1 MIKRFFILSSLC
13 MVLGVSAQKS
23 HTVVQGDNPY
33 NIAKKYGIT
42 VDELL
47 KLNPKHKDG
56 KLAIGDVLTVKSEKT
71 AAAAVTKSTPVQ
83 KATVST
89 STSSLG
95 KIVLQPKQTVYGIT
109 KQYRISETDLR
120 KLNPELDSHMK
131 IGDEITLPLASI
143 KKYGGAQQAV
153 TTAEKHVEAIAEK
166 TNVPATSTPVT
177 TAVEGE
183 SYVIQSKD
191 NYYRITKQ
199 FGISQQDL
207 YALNP
212 GLEEKGLK
220 PGDTI
225 KIKRSNTSTN
235 TDIVAETP
243 NPKAKMDS
251 GNEKSTTSS
260 NVAVGDDYVT
270 YTVQQGDTVFSIVN
284 KFGVSIDELIAL
296 NPDLSHGLKTGM
308 VLKIKKQDAAYI
320 KKNGDALS
328 VILMLPFG
336 YSTNETQY
344 RGMALDFLTGAKLA
358 IERNARGGQKLD
370 IKVVD
375 SGNEAS
381 FKNSLTQI
389 NPENTD
395 LIIGPFFKSN
405 VIDVLDFTKNQK
417 IPIVAPFANS
427 PELYN
432 YSNLI
437 IVETNNQTYA
447 DKIVEEVKGIYS
459 DQKIYIVADAKKENA
474 NYIKAGLEKAVKNPN
489 IIIVNSPAD
498 IQPDQNMMTGQS
510 APVIAILANDDNA
523 AGDAF
528 ANRIAAVSK
537 EVQGMKAFSM
547 FYSPT
552 FEKKVDELSQASL
565 VYLMDRKINT
575 DGSFEKEI
583 LAAYKSKYCKTPP
596 KYAIVGFDVVNDM
609 LTRENK
615 KGEIFKQM
623 NKVQTQLATKFEFVK
638 SKANGAYVNT
648 GYRVIRLVP

>member
-13 MVLGVSAQKS
+13 MVLGVSAQNS
-23 HTVVQGDNPY
+23 YTVIKGDNPY

-47 KLNPKHKDG
+47 KLNPKFKDG
-56 KLAIGDVLTVKSEKT
+56 KLAIGDVVTVKAEKHTT
-71 AAAAVTKSTPVQ
+71 AVSKPAVVEKAKSNAQV
-83 KATVST
+83 
-89 STSSLG
+89 G
-95 KIVLQPKQTVYGIT
+95 KIILQPKQTVYGIT

-131 IGDEITLPLASI
+131 IGDEITLPLDSI
-143 KKYGGAQQAV
+143 KKYGGDQQVAPLTV
-153 TTAEKHVEAIAEK
+153 DPRPTEPHSGMDASASLE
-166 TNVPATSTPVT
+166 TSM
-177 TAVEGE
+177 
-183 SYVIQSKD
+183 YVIQAKD

-199 FGISQQDL
+199 FGISQQEL

-220 PGDTI
+220 PGETI
-225 KIKRSNTSTN
+225 KVKKSKTDTTS
-235 TDIVAETP
+235 VSEP
-243 NPKAKMDS
+243 VNPKTKIDS
-251 GNEKSTTSS
+251 GNERSTATATP
-260 NVAVGDDYVT
+260 VATADDYVT

-296 NPDLSHGLKTGM
+296 NPDLSNGLKTGM
-308 VLKIKKQDAAYI
+308 VLKIKKQDPAYV

-328 VILMLPFG
+328 VVLMLPFG

-370 IKVVD
+370 IKIVD

-381 FKNSLTQI
+381 FKNSMAQI
-389 NPENTD
+389 NPDNTD

-417 IPIVAPFANS
+417 IPVVAPFANS

-437 IVETNNQTYA
+437 IVETNDQTYA
-447 DKIVEEVKGIYS
+447 DKIVEEVRSVYS
-459 DQKIYIVADAKKENA
+459 DQKIYVVADSKKEIA
-474 NYIKAGLEKAVKNPN
+474 NYIKGGLEKAVKNPN
-489 IIIVNSPAD
+489 IIMVSSPAE
-498 IQPDQNMMTGQS
+498 IQLDQNMMTGQS
-510 APVIAILANDDNA
+510 APVIAILASDNDA
-523 AGDAF
+523 AGEAF
-528 ANRIAAVSK
+528 ANKIIALSK
-537 EVQGMKAFSM
+537 EVQGVKGFSM
-547 FYSPT
+547 YYSPV
-552 FEKKVDELSQASL
+552 FEKKVDDLSQASF
-565 VYLMDRKINT
+565 VYLMDRKINAE
-575 DGSFEKEI
+575 GNFEKEI

>member
-33 NIAKKYGIT
+33 NIAKKYGMT

-56 KLAIGDVLTVKSEKT
+56 KLAIGDVLTIKSDKP
-71 AAAAVTKSTPVQ
+71 AAPAVTKSAPAEKVTS
-83 KATVST
+83 ATG
-89 STSSLG
+89 TSSLG
-95 KIVLQPKQTVYGIT
+95 KIVLQPKQTIYGIT

-143 KKYGGAQQAV
+143 KKYGGTQQTV
-153 TTAEKHVEAIAEK
+153 TAEKHAEPPVEKA
-166 TNVPATSTPVT
+166 VT
-177 TAVEGE
+177 TNTPTVVANAAEGE
-183 SYVIQSKD
+183 SYVIQAKD

-199 FGISQQDL
+199 FGISQQEL
-207 YALNP
+207 FALNP

-225 KIKRSNTSTN
+225 KVKTSNTNNTST
-235 TDIVAETP
+235 DAAAEP
-243 NPKAKMDS
+243 SNPKAKMDS
-251 GNEKSTTSS
+251 GNEKSSASS
-260 NVAVGDDYVT
+260 SVVVGDDYVT

-296 NPDLSHGLKTGM
+296 NPDLSRGLKTGM
-308 VLKIKKQDAAYI
+308 VLKIKKQDAAYV

-344 RGMALDFLTGAKLA
+344 RTMALDFLTGAKLA

-370 IKVVD
+370 IKIVD

-389 NPENTD
+389 NPDNTD

-417 IPIVAPFANS
+417 IPVVAPFANT

-459 DQKIYIVADAKKENA
+459 DQKIYVVADAKKENA

-498 IQPDQNMMTGQS
+498 IQLDQNMMTGQS

-528 ANRIAAVSK
+528 ANRIIAISK
-537 EVQGMKAFSM
+537 EVQGVKAFSM

-552 FEKKVDELSQASL
+552 FEKKVDELSQANL

-615 KGEIFKQM
+615 KGEIFRQM

>member
-56 KLAIGDVLTVKSEKT
+56 KLAIGDVLTVKTEK
-71 AAAAVTKSTPVQ
+71 AAAIVAPKTVAPEKVGTIAGTPV
-83 KATVST
+83 
-89 STSSLG
+89 G
-95 KIVLQPKQTVYGIT
+95 KIILQPKQTIYGIT

-131 IGDEITLPLASI
+131 IGDEITLPLTSI
-143 KKYGGAQQAV
+143 KKYGADQPTV
-153 TTAEKHVEAIAEK
+153 TTTTVTKPVETPVEK
-166 TNVPATSTPVT
+166 TVTPT
-177 TAVEGE
+177 PTPAVEGE
-183 SYVIQSKD
+183 TYVIQSKD

-220 PGDTI
+220 PGETI
-225 KIKRSNTSTN
+225 KIKRSNTETVVETTN
-235 TDIVAETP
+235 T
-243 NPKAKMDS
+243 KAKMDA
-251 GNEKSTTSS
+251 GNENSSTAS
-260 NVAVGDDYVT
+260 NNVVAGDDYVT

-296 NPDLSHGLKTGM
+296 NPDLSKGLKSGM
-308 VLKIKKQDAAYI
+308 VLKIKKQDPVYV

-328 VILMLPFG
+328 VVLMLPFG

-344 RGMALDFLTGAKLA
+344 RAMALDFLTGAKLA

-370 IKVVD
+370 VKIVD

-417 IPIVAPFANS
+417 IPVVAPFANT

-432 YSNLI
+432 YNNLI

-447 DKIVEEVKGIYS
+447 DKLVEEVKAVYS
-459 DQKIYIVADAKKENA
+459 DQKIYVVADAKKENA
-474 NYIKAGLEKAVKNPN
+474 NYIKSGLEKAVKNPN
-489 IIIVNSPAD
+489 IVIVNSPAD
-498 IQPDQNMMTGQS
+498 IQLDQNMMTGQS
-510 APVIAILANDDNA
+510 APVIAVLANDDM
-523 AGDAF
+523 GEVF
-528 ANRIAAVSK
+528 ANKVIALSK
-537 EVQGMKAFSM
+537 EVQGVKAFSM
-547 FYSPT
+547 FYSPV
-552 FEKKVDELSQASL
+552 FEKKVDDLSQASL

-575 DGSFEKEI
+575 DGNFEKEI

>member
-33 NIAKKYGIT
+33 NIAKRYGMT

-56 KLAIGDVLTVKSEKT
+56 KLAIGDVLTIKSDKAATPVATKT
-71 AAAAVTKSTPVQ
+71 AVAEKAKTTTDTNAA
-83 KATVST
+83 
-89 STSSLG
+89 LG
-95 KIVLQPKQTVYGIT
+95 KIVLQPKQTIYGIT

-143 KKYGGAQQAV
+143 KKYGDSQQV
-153 TTAEKHVEAIAEK
+153 VETEQPVATVVEK
-166 TNVPATSTPVT
+166 TVTPAPV
-177 TAVEGE
+177 APADGE
-183 SYVIQSKD
+183 TYVIQTKD
-191 NYYRITKQ
+191 NYYRISKQ
-199 FGISQQDL
+199 FGINQQEL
-207 YALNP
+207 FALNP

-225 KIKRSNTSTN
+225 KIKKSNTEA
-235 TDIVAETP
+235 VAEP
-243 NPKAKMDS
+243 ANPKAKMDS
-251 GNEKSTTSS
+251 GNEKSSVTTTADA
-260 NVAVGDDYVT
+260 VAGDDYVT

-296 NPDLSHGLKTGM
+296 NPELSHGLKAGM
-308 VLKIKKQDAAYI
+308 VLKIKKQDPAYV

-328 VILMLPFG
+328 VVLMLPFG

-370 IKVVD
+370 IKIVD

-447 DKIVEEVKGIYS
+447 DKIVEEVKAVYS
-459 DQKIYIVADAKKENA
+459 DQKIYVVADAKKENA
-474 NYIKAGLEKAVKNPN
+474 NYIKAGLEKVIKNPN
-489 IIIVNSPAD
+489 IVIVNSPAD
-498 IQPDQNMMTGQS
+498 IQLDQNMMTGQS
-510 APVIAILANDDNA
+510 APVIAVLANDDM
-523 AGDAF
+523 GDAF
-528 ANRIAAVSK
+528 ANKIIGLSK
-537 EVQGMKAFSM
+537 EAQGVKAFSM
-547 FYSPT
+547 FYSPV
-552 FEKKVDELSQASL
+552 FEKRGDDLHQASL

-575 DGSFEKEI
+575 DGDFEKEI
-583 LAAYKSKYCKTPP
+583 LAAYKTKYCKIPP

-609 LTRENK
+609 LTRENR

>member
-1 MIKRFFILSSLC
+1 

-33 NIAKKYGIT
+33 NIAKKYGMT

-56 KLAIGDVLTVKSEKT
+56 KLAIGDVLTIKSEKT
-71 AAAAVTKSTPVQ
+71 TAPAATKTAPVEKVTSNTGG
-83 KATVST
+83 
-89 STSSLG
+89 SLG
-95 KIVLQPKQTVYGIT
+95 KIVLQPKQTIYGIT

-143 KKYGGAQQAV
+143 KKYGGSQQPVVAS
-153 TTAEKHVEAIAEK
+153 EKHAEPPVEK
-166 TNVPATSTPVT
+166 TITTITPTTVT
-177 TAVEGE
+177 ASAEGE
-183 SYVIQSKD
+183 AYVIQSKD

-207 YALNP
+207 FALNP

-225 KIKRSNTSTN
+225 KIKKANTN
-235 TDIVAETP
+235 TTTEEQV

-251 GNEKSTTSS
+251 GNEKSSTVTT
-260 NVAVGDDYVT
+260 NTAAGDDYVT

-308 VLKIKKQDAAYI
+308 VLKIKKQDAAYV

-358 IERNARGGQKLD
+358 IERNAKGGQKLD
-370 IKVVD
+370 IKIVD

-389 NPENTD
+389 NPDNTD

-417 IPIVAPFANS
+417 IPVVAPFANT

-459 DQKIYIVADAKKENA
+459 DQKIYVVADAKKENA
-474 NYIKAGLEKAVKNPN
+474 NYIKSGLEKAVKNPN

-498 IQPDQNMMTGQS
+498 IQLDQNMMTGQS
-510 APVIAILANDDNA
+510 APVIAILANDDNT
-523 AGDAF
+523 AGEAF
-528 ANRIAAVSK
+528 ASKVIALSK
-537 EVQGMKAFSM
+537 EVQGVKAFSM

-583 LAAYKSKYCKTPP
+583 LAAYKNKYCKTPP
-596 KYAIVGFDVVNDM
+596 KYAVVGFDVVNDM

>member
-13 MVLGVSAQKS
+13 MVLGASAQNS
-23 HTVVQGDNPY
+23 HTVIKGDNPY

-47 KLNPKHKDG
+47 KLNPKFKDG
-56 KLAIGDVLTVKSEKT
+56 KLAIGDVVTVKAEKHTAVASKPAVVEKAKSGNT
-71 AAAAVTKSTPVQ
+71 AAQV
-83 KATVST
+83 
-89 STSSLG
+89 G
-95 KIVLQPKQTVYGIT
+95 KIILQPKQTIYGIT

-120 KLNPELDSHMK
+120 KLNPELDAHMK
-131 IGDEITLPLASI
+131 IGDEIIIPLDSI
-143 KKYGGAQQAV
+143 KKYGGEQQAV
-153 TTAEKHVEAIAEK
+153 PVVTKPAETHTEVAAA
-166 TNVPATSTPVT
+166 VATH
-177 TAVEGE
+177 VEGE
-183 SYVIQSKD
+183 AYVVQSKD

-199 FGISQQDL
+199 FGISQQEL
-207 YALNP
+207 FALNP

-220 PGDTI
+220 PGETI
-225 KIKRSNTSTN
+225 RIKKSNADAAVVSEPVSPKTKI
-235 TDIVAETP
+235 DA
-243 NPKAKMDS
+243 
-251 GNEKSTTSS
+251 GNEKSPAVTT
-260 NVAVGDDYVT
+260 VVDDYVT

-296 NPDLSHGLKTGM
+296 NPELSKGLKTGM
-308 VLKIKKQDAAYI
+308 VLKIKKQDPAYV

-328 VILMLPFG
+328 VVLMLPFG

-344 RGMALDFLTGAKLA
+344 RSMALDFLTGAKLA

-370 IKVVD
+370 VKIVD
-375 SGNEAS
+375 SGNEAT
-381 FKNSLTQI
+381 FKNSMAQI

-417 IPIVAPFANS
+417 IPVVAPFANS

-432 YSNLI
+432 YNNLI
-437 IVETNNQTYA
+437 IVETNDQTYA
-447 DKIVEEVKGIYS
+447 DKIVEEVKAVYS
-459 DQKIYIVADAKKENA
+459 DQKIYVVADTKKELA
-474 NYIKAGLEKAVKNPN
+474 SYIKGGLEKAVKNPN
-489 IIIVNSPAD
+489 IIIVNSPSE
-498 IQPDQNMMTGQS
+498 IQLDQNMMTGQS
-510 APVIAILANDDNA
+510 APVIAILASDNDA
-523 AGDAF
+523 AGEAF
-528 ANRIAAVSK
+528 ANKTIALSK
-537 EVQGMKAFSM
+537 EVQGVKAFSM
-547 FYSPT
+547 YYSPV
-552 FEKKVDELSQASL
+552 FEKKVDDLSQASL
-565 VYLMDRKINT
+565 VYLMDRKINS

-609 LTRENK
+609 LMRENK

>member
-1 MIKRFFILSSLC
+1 

-33 NIAKKYGIT
+33 NIAKKYGMT

-56 KLAIGDVLTVKSEKT
+56 KLAIGDVLTIKSD
-71 AAAAVTKSTPVQ
+71 
-83 KATVST
+83 KATAPVAAKAVVAEKVKTTPAT
-89 STSSLG
+89 SAALG
-95 KIVLQPKQTVYGIT
+95 KIVLQPKQTIYGIT

-143 KKYGGAQQAV
+143 KKYGDSQQVIA
-153 TTAEKHVEAIAEK
+153 AEKPAETVVEKPTTVIT
-166 TNVPATSTPVT
+166 TNTVAP
-177 TAVEGE
+177 VEGE
-183 SYVIQSKD
+183 TYVIQAKD

-199 FGISQQDL
+199 FGINQQDL
-207 YALNP
+207 FALNP

-220 PGDTI
+220 PGETI
-225 KIKRSNTSTN
+225 KLKKSTPA
-235 TDIVAETP
+235 TESVVAEP
-243 NPKAKMDS
+243 EPVNPKTKVDS
-251 GNEKSTTSS
+251 GNDRSS
-260 NVAVGDDYVT
+260 SASGNVVAGDDYVT

-284 KFGVSIDELIAL
+284 RFGVSIDDLIAL
-296 NPDLSHGLKTGM
+296 NPELSHGLKSGM
-308 VLKIKKQDAAYI
+308 VLKIKKQDPAYV

-328 VILMLPFG
+328 VVLMLPFG

-358 IERNARGGQKLD
+358 IERNAKGGQKLD

-417 IPIVAPFANS
+417 IPVVAPFANT

-447 DKIVEEVKGIYS
+447 DKIVEEVKAVYS
-459 DQKIYIVADAKKENA
+459 DQKIYVVADTKKENA
-474 NYIKAGLEKAVKNPN
+474 NYIKAGLEKTLKNPN
-489 IIIVNSPAD
+489 VVIVTSPAD
-498 IQPDQNMMTGQS
+498 IQLDQNMMTGQA
-510 APVIAILANDDNA
+510 APVIAVLANDDM
-523 AGDAF
+523 GDAF
-528 ANRIAAVSK
+528 ANKVIALSK
-537 EVQGMKAFSM
+537 EAQGVKAFSM
-547 FYSPT
+547 FYAPV
-552 FEKKVDELSQASL
+552 FEKKVDDLSQASL

-575 DGSFEKEI
+575 DGNFEKEI
-583 LAAYKSKYCKTPP
+583 LAAYKSKYCKIPP

-609 LTRENK
+609 LTREIK
-615 KGEIFKQM
+615 KGEIFRQM

>member
-56 KLAIGDVLTVKSEKT
+56 KLAIGDILTIKSDKT
-71 AAAAVTKSTPVQ
+71 TSPVVTKTVVAEKVKTTPV
-83 KATVST
+83 ANGA
-89 STSSLG
+89 LG
-95 KIVLQPKQTVYGIT
+95 KIVLQPKQTIYGIT

-143 KKYGGAQQAV
+143 KKYGDSQQVIA
-153 TTAEKHVEAIAEK
+153 AEKPVEIPVEK
-166 TNVPATSTPVT
+166 NVTPSTPAAAT
-177 TAVEGE
+177 EGE
-183 SYVIQSKD
+183 AYVIQAKD

-207 YALNP
+207 FALNP

-220 PGDTI
+220 PGETI
-225 KIKRSNTSTN
+225 KIKKSTAADSVV
-235 TDIVAETP
+235 TEPVH
-243 NPKAKMDS
+243 PKEKMDS
-251 GNEKSTTSS
+251 GNEKPSAS
-260 NVAVGDDYVT
+260 NTVVAGDDYVT

-284 KFGVSIDELIAL
+284 RFGVSIDDLIAL

-308 VLKIKKQDAAYI
+308 VLKIKKQDPVYI

-328 VILMLPFG
+328 VVLMLPFG

-358 IERNARGGQKLD
+358 IERNAKGGQKLD

-417 IPIVAPFANS
+417 IPVVAPFANT

-447 DKIVEEVKGIYS
+447 DKIVEEVKAVYS
-459 DQKIYIVADAKKENA
+459 DQKIYVVADSKKENA

-489 IIIVNSPAD
+489 VVIVNSPAD
-498 IQPDQNMMTGQS
+498 IQLDQNMMTGQA
-510 APVIAILANDDNA
+510 APVVAILANDDM
-523 AGDAF
+523 GEAF
-528 ANRIAAVSK
+528 ANKIVALSK
-537 EVQGMKAFSM
+537 EAQGVKAFSM
-547 FYSPT
+547 FYSPV
-552 FEKKVDELSQASL
+552 FEKRVDDLSQASL

-575 DGSFEKEI
+575 DGNFEKEI
-583 LAAYKSKYCKTPP
+583 LAAYKNKYCKTPP

>member
-13 MVLGVSAQKS
+13 MVLGVSAQNS
-23 HTVVQGDNPY
+23 HTVVKGDNPY

-47 KLNPKHKDG
+47 KLNPKFKDG
-56 KLAIGDVLTVKSEKT
+56 KLAIGDVVTVKAEKT
-71 AAAAVTKSTPVQ
+71 APVSKPAVAEKAKSNH
-83 KATVST
+83 
-89 STSSLG
+89 SSAQAG
-95 KIVLQPKQTVYGIT
+95 KIILQPKQTIYGIT
-109 KQYRISETDLR
+109 KQYHISETDLR
-120 KLNPELDSHMK
+120 KLNPELDTHMK
-131 IGDEITLPLASI
+131 IGDEIILPLDSI
-143 KKYGGAQQAV
+143 KKYGGDQQTAPVAAV
-153 TTAEKHVEAIAEK
+153 TPKQTETHTE
-166 TNVPATSTPVT
+166 TSSPA
-177 TAVEGE
+177 AAEGE
-183 SYVIQSKD
+183 TYVIQSKD

-199 FGISQQDL
+199 FGISQQEL
-207 YALNP
+207 YTLNP

-220 PGDTI
+220 PGETI
-225 KIKRSNTSTN
+225 KVKKVK
-235 TDIVAETP
+235 TDTASVSEP
-243 NPKAKMDS
+243 VNPKTKIDS
-251 GNEKSTTSS
+251 GNDRSTTAAST
-260 NVAVGDDYVT
+260 AVVDDYVT

-284 KFGVSIDELIAL
+284 KFGISIDELIAL
-296 NPDLSHGLKTGM
+296 NPDLSKGLKAGM
-308 VLKIKKQDAAYI
+308 VLKIKKQDPAYV

-328 VILMLPFG
+328 VVLMLPFG

-370 IKVVD
+370 IKIVD

-381 FKNSLTQI
+381 FKNSMAQI
-389 NPENTD
+389 NPDNTD

-417 IPIVAPFANS
+417 IPVVAPFANS

-437 IVETNNQTYA
+437 IVETNDQTYA

-459 DQKIYIVADAKKENA
+459 DQKIYVVADSKKEIA
-474 NYIKAGLEKAVKNPN
+474 GYIKSGLEKAVKNPN
-489 IIIVNSPAD
+489 IIIVNSPSE
-498 IQPDQNMMTGQS
+498 IQLDKNMMTGQS
-510 APVIAILANDDNA
+510 APVIAILASDNDA
-523 AGDAF
+523 AGEAF
-528 ANRIAAVSK
+528 ANKVIALSK
-537 EVQGMKAFSM
+537 EVQGVKAFSM
-547 FYSPT
+547 YYSSV
-552 FEKKVDELSQASL
+552 FEKKVDDLSQASL
-565 VYLMDRKINT
+565 VYLMDRKINA

-583 LAAYKSKYCKTPP
+583 LAAYKSKYCKIPP

>member
-56 KLAIGDVLTVKSEKT
+56 KLAIGDVLTVKTEK
-71 AAAAVTKSTPVQ
+71 AAAPVAPKTVAPEKVGTIAGTPV
-83 KATVST
+83 
-89 STSSLG
+89 G
-95 KIVLQPKQTVYGIT
+95 KIILQPKQTIYGIT

-131 IGDEITLPLASI
+131 IGDEITLPLTSI
-143 KKYGGAQQAV
+143 KKYGGDQPTV
-153 TTAEKHVEAIAEK
+153 TATVTKPVETPVEK
-166 TNVPATSTPVT
+166 TVTATATP
-177 TAVEGE
+177 AVEGE
-183 SYVIQSKD
+183 TYVIQAKD

-207 YALNP
+207 YTLNP

-220 PGDTI
+220 PGETI
-225 KIKRSNTSTN
+225 KIKKIHTDSVTETTN
-235 TDIVAETP
+235 SKT
-243 NPKAKMDS
+243 KMDS
-251 GNEKSTTSS
+251 GNESSSTVSN
-260 NVAVGDDYVT
+260 NVANVVVGDDYVT

-296 NPDLSHGLKTGM
+296 NPDLSKGLKAGM
-308 VLKIKKQDAAYI
+308 VLKIKKQDPAYV

-328 VILMLPFG
+328 VVLMLPFG

-344 RGMALDFLTGAKLA
+344 RSMALDFLTGAKLA

-389 NPENTD
+389 NPDNTD

-417 IPIVAPFANS
+417 IPVVAPFANT

-447 DKIVEEVKGIYS
+447 DKLVEEVKAVYS
-459 DQKIYIVADAKKENA
+459 DQKIYVVADTKKENA
-474 NYIKAGLEKAVKNPN
+474 NYIKTGLEKAVKNPN
-489 IIIVNSPAD
+489 IVIVNSPAD
-498 IQPDQNMMTGQS
+498 IQLDQNMMTGQS
-510 APVIAILANDDNA
+510 APVIAVLANDDM
-523 AGDAF
+523 GEAF
-528 ANRIAAVSK
+528 ANKVIALSK
-537 EVQGMKAFSM
+537 EVQGVKAFSM
-547 FYSPT
+547 FYSPV
-552 FEKKVDELSQASL
+552 FEKKVDDLSQASL

-575 DGSFEKEI
+575 EGNFEKEI
-583 LAAYKSKYCKTPP
+583 LAAYKNKYCKTPP

-609 LTRENK
+609 LTRENR

>member
-13 MVLGVSAQKS
+13 MVLGVSAQSS
-23 HTVVQGDNPY
+23 HTVVKGDNPY

-47 KLNPKHKDG
+47 KLNPKFKDG
-56 KLAIGDVLTVKSEKT
+56 KLAIGDVLTVKGEKQT
-71 AAAAVTKSTPVQ
+71 VVVSKPAAIENVKPNLAGQ
-83 KATVST
+83 KV
-89 STSSLG
+89 G
-95 KIVLQPKQTVYGIT
+95 KIILQPKQTVYGIT

-120 KLNPELDSHMK
+120 KLNPDLDNHRK
-131 IGDEITLPLASI
+131 IGDEITLPLDSI
-143 KKYGGAQQAV
+143 KKYGGDQQVAPV
-153 TTAEKHVEAIAEK
+153 TVDAKPTEPHSE
-166 TNVPATSTPVT
+166 TPATASVDGAT
-177 TAVEGE
+177 
-183 SYVIQSKD
+183 YVIQAKD

-199 FGISQQDL
+199 FGISQQEL

-220 PGDTI
+220 PGETIIVKNVKTDTN
-225 KIKRSNTSTN
+225 S
-235 TDIVAETP
+235 VAEP
-243 NPKAKMDS
+243 VNPKTKIDS
-251 GNEKSTTSS
+251 GNDKSTTET
-260 NVAVGDDYVT
+260 ATTATADDFVT

-284 KFGVSIDELIAL
+284 KFGISIDELIAL
-296 NPDLSHGLKTGM
+296 NPDLSKGLKTGM
-308 VLKIKKQDAAYI
+308 VLKIKKQDPAYI
-320 KKNGDALS
+320 KKSGDALS
-328 VILMLPFG
+328 VVLMLPFG

-370 IKVVD
+370 IKIVD

-381 FKNSLTQI
+381 FKNSMTQI
-389 NPENTD
+389 NPDNTD

-417 IPIVAPFANS
+417 IPVVAPFANS

-437 IVETNNQTYA
+437 IVETNDQTYA
-447 DKIVEEVKGIYS
+447 DKIIEEVKTVYS
-459 DQKIYIVADAKKENA
+459 DQKIYIVADSKKEIA
-474 NYIKAGLEKAVKNPN
+474 SYIKGGLEKAVKNPN
-489 IIIVNSPAD
+489 IIVVNAPAE
-498 IQPDQNMMTGQS
+498 IQLDQNMMTGQS
-510 APVIAILANDDNA
+510 APVIAILASDNDA
-523 AGDAF
+523 AGEAF
-528 ANRIAAVSK
+528 ANKVVALSK
-537 EVQGMKAFSM
+537 EVQGVKAFSM
-547 FYSPT
+547 YYSPV

-575 DGSFEKEI
+575 DGNFEKEI

-609 LTRENK
+609 LTRENR

>member
-47 KLNPKHKDG
+47 KLNPKFKDG
-56 KLAIGDVLTVKSEKT
+56 KLAIGDILTIKSDKVTAPVVTKT
-71 AAAAVTKSTPVQ
+71 AVAEKVKTNTNA
-83 KATVST
+83 
-89 STSSLG
+89 SLG
-95 KIVLQPKQTVYGIT
+95 KIVLQPKQTIYGIT

-143 KKYGGAQQAV
+143 KKYGDSQQVIA
-153 TTAEKHVEAIAEK
+153 TEKPVE
-166 TNVPATSTPVT
+166 TPVEKEVT
-177 TAVEGE
+177 VTPPAVAIEGE
-183 SYVIQSKD
+183 TYVIQAKD

-199 FGISQQDL
+199 FGITQQDL
-207 YALNP
+207 FALNP

-220 PGDTI
+220 PGDSI
-225 KIKRSNTSTN
+225 KIKKSNTDT
-235 TDIVAETP
+235 VAEP
-243 NPKAKMDS
+243 VNPKTKIDS
-251 GNEKSTTSS
+251 GNEKSSSS
-260 NVAVGDDYVT
+260 NVVVGDDYVT

-284 KFGVSIDELIAL
+284 KFGVSIDDLIAL
-296 NPDLSHGLKTGM
+296 NPDLSHGLKSGM
-308 VLKIKKQDAAYI
+308 VLKIKKQDPAYV

-328 VILMLPFG
+328 VVLMLPFG

-370 IKVVD
+370 IKIVD

-389 NPENTD
+389 NPDNTD

-447 DKIVEEVKGIYS
+447 DKIVEEVKGVYS
-459 DQKIYIVADAKKENA
+459 DQKIYVVADTKKENA
-474 NYIKAGLEKAVKNPN
+474 NYIKAGLEKSVKNPN
-489 IIIVNSPAD
+489 VVIVNSPAE
-498 IQPDQNMMTGQS
+498 IQLDQNMMTGQS
-510 APVIAILANDDNA
+510 APVIAVLANDNDSM
-523 AGDAF
+523 GEAF
-528 ANRIAAVSK
+528 ANRMIALSK
-537 EVQGMKAFSM
+537 EVQGVKAFSL
-547 FYSPT
+547 FYSPI
-552 FEKKVDELSQASL
+552 FEKKVDDLSQASL

-575 DGSFEKEI
+575 DGGFEKEI
-583 LAAYKSKYCKTPP
+583 LAAYKTKYCKTPP

>member
-33 NIAKKYGIT
+33 NIAKKYGMT

-47 KLNPKHKDG
+47 KLNPKFKDG
-56 KLAIGDVLTVKSEKT
+56 KLAIGDVLTIKSDKSVVPVAAKTT
-71 AAAAVTKSTPVQ
+71 AAEKVNT
-83 KATVST
+83 ATGA
-89 STSSLG
+89 SLG
-95 KIVLQPKQTVYGIT
+95 KIVLQPKQTIYGIT

-131 IGDEITLPLASI
+131 IGDEITLPLTSI
-143 KKYGGAQQAV
+143 KKYGDTQQAV
-153 TTAEKHVEAIAEK
+153 IAEK
-166 TNVPATSTPVT
+166 PVETPVEKSV
-177 TAVEGE
+177 ASAPVEGE
-183 SYVIQSKD
+183 TYVIQTKD

-199 FGISQQDL
+199 FGISQQEL
-207 YALNP
+207 FALNP

-225 KIKRSNTSTN
+225 KIKKSNADTVTA
-235 TDIVAETP
+235 TAAEP
-243 NPKAKMDS
+243 ANPKAKIDS
-251 GNEKSTTSS
+251 GNEKPSTAS
-260 NVAVGDDYVT
+260 NVVVGDDYVT

-284 KFGVSIDELIAL
+284 KFGVSIDELLAL
-296 NPDLSHGLKTGM
+296 NPDLSRGLKAGM
-308 VLKIKKQDAAYI
+308 VLKIKKQDPVYV
-320 KKNGDALS
+320 KKSGDALS
-328 VILMLPFG
+328 VVLMLPFG

-344 RGMALDFLTGAKLA
+344 RAMALDFLTGAKLA

-370 IKVVD
+370 VKVVD

-389 NPENTD
+389 NPDNTD

-417 IPIVAPFANS
+417 IPVVAPFANT

-447 DKIVEEVKGIYS
+447 DKIIEEVKTVYS
-459 DQKIYIVADAKKENA
+459 DQKIYVVADAKKENA

-489 IIIVNSPAD
+489 IIIVNSPSE
-498 IQPDQNMMTGQS
+498 IQMDQNMMTGQS
-510 APVIAILANDDNA
+510 APVIAVLANDEM
-523 AGDAF
+523 GEAF
-528 ANRIAAVSK
+528 ANKITALSK
-537 EVQGMKAFSM
+537 EVQGVKAFSM
-547 FYSPT
+547 FYSPV
-552 FEKKVDELSQASL
+552 FEKKVDDLSQASL

-575 DGSFEKEI
+575 EGGFEKEI

-596 KYAIVGFDVVNDM
+596 KYAVVGFDVVNDM

>member
-23 HTVVQGDNPY
+23 HTVAKGDNPY
-33 NIAKKYGIT
+33 NIAKRYGMT

-47 KLNPKHKDG
+47 KMNPKFKDG
-56 KLAIGDVLTVKSEKT
+56 KLAIGDVLSVKNDK
-71 AAAAVTKSTPVQ
+71 
-83 KATVST
+83 T
-89 STSSLG
+89 STSAPKTAVVEKPKATSTSQVG
-95 KIVLQPKQTVYGIT
+95 KIVLQPKQTIYGIT

-120 KLNPELDSHMK
+120 KMNPELDSHMK
-131 IGDEITLPLASI
+131 IGDEITLPLENI
-143 KKYGGAQQAV
+143 KKYGGEQAV
-153 TTAEKHVEAIAEK
+153 AAV
-166 TNVPATSTPVT
+166 STPKP
-177 TAVEGE
+177 VEQSTVETPTPIADGE
-183 SYVIQSKD
+183 NYVVQAKD
-191 NYYRITKQ
+191 NYYRISKQ
-199 FGISQQDL
+199 FNISQQEL
-207 YALNP
+207 FALNP

-220 PGDTI
+220 PGESIII
-225 KIKRSNTSTN
+225 KKSNTTP
-235 TDIVAETP
+235 VAESSSNSKT
-243 NPKAKMDS
+243 KVDS
-251 GNEKSTTSS
+251 GNERSSANATST
-260 NVAVGDDYVT
+260 ADDFVT

-284 KFGVSIDELIAL
+284 KYGISIDELIAL

-308 VLKIKKQDAAYI
+308 VLKIKKLDPAYV

-328 VILMLPFG
+328 VVLMLPFG

-344 RGMALDFLTGAKLA
+344 RAMAMDFLTGAKLA
-358 IERNARGGQKLD
+358 IERNARNGQKLEVK
-370 IKVVD
+370 IVD
-375 SGNEAS
+375 SGNEAT
-381 FKNSLTQI
+381 FRNSLTQLH
-389 NPENTD
+389 PDNTD

-405 VIDVLDFTKNQK
+405 VVDVLDFTKNQK

-437 IVETNNQTYA
+437 IVETNDQTYA
-447 DKIVEEVKGIYS
+447 DKIVEEVKASYS
-459 DQKIYIVADAKKENA
+459 DQKIYVVADAKKENA
-474 NYIKAGLEKAVKNPN
+474 NYIKAGLEKTLKSPTVT
-489 IIIVNSPAD
+489 IVNSAAD
-498 IQPDQNMMTGQS
+498 IQLDQNMMTGQS
-510 APVIAILANDDNA
+510 APVIAILANADSA
-523 AGDAF
+523 AGEAF
-528 ANRIAAVSK
+528 SNKVIALSK
-537 EVQGMKAFSM
+537 EVQGVKAFSM
-547 FYSPT
+547 YYAPS
-552 FEKKVDELSQASL
+552 FEKKVDDLSQANL

-638 SKANGAYVNT
+638 AKANGAYVNT

>member
-33 NIAKKYGIT
+33 NIAKKYGMT

-56 KLAIGDVLTVKSEKT
+56 KLAIGDVLTVKTEK
-71 AAAAVTKSTPVQ
+71 AVTQVAP
-83 KATVST
+83 KAVVPEKVGTIAGT
-89 STSSLG
+89 SVG
-95 KIVLQPKQTVYGIT
+95 KIILQPKQTIYGIT

-143 KKYGGAQQAV
+143 KKYGGDQPIV
-153 TTAEKHVEAIAEK
+153 TATKPVEAPVEK
-166 TNVPATSTPVT
+166 TETITAT
-177 TAVEGE
+177 AALEGE
-183 SYVIQSKD
+183 NYVIQAKD

-207 YALNP
+207 YTLNP

-225 KIKRSNTSTN
+225 KIKRSNTEP
-235 TDIVAETP
+235 VAEPVNSKT
-243 NPKAKMDS
+243 KMDS
-251 GNEKSTTSS
+251 GNEKSSTVS
-260 NVAVGDDYVT
+260 NNVVVGDDYVT

-296 NPDLSHGLKTGM
+296 NPDLSKGLKSGM
-308 VLKIKKQDAAYI
+308 VLKIKKQDPVYV
-320 KKNGDALS
+320 KKSGDALS
-328 VILMLPFG
+328 VVLMLPFG

-370 IKVVD
+370 IKIVD

-417 IPIVAPFANS
+417 IPVVAPFANT

-432 YSNLI
+432 YNNLI

-447 DKIVEEVKGIYS
+447 DKIVEEVKAVYS
-459 DQKIYIVADAKKENA
+459 DQKIYVVADAKKENA
-474 NYIKAGLEKAVKNPN
+474 NYIKSGLEKAVKNPN
-489 IIIVNSPAD
+489 IVIVNSPAE
-498 IQPDQNMMTGQS
+498 IQLDQNMMTGQS
-510 APVIAILANDDNA
+510 APVIAVLANDEM
-523 AGDAF
+523 GETF
-528 ANRIAAVSK
+528 ANRMIAISK
-537 EVQGMKAFSM
+537 EVHGVKAFSM
-547 FYSPT
+547 FYSPV
-552 FEKKVDELSQASL
+552 FEKKVDDLSQASL

-575 DGSFEKEI
+575 DGNFEKEI